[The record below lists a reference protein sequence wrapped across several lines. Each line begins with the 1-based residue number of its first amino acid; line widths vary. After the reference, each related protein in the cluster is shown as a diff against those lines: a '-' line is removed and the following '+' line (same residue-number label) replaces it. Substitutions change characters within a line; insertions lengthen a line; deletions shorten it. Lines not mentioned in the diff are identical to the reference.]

1 MRPHQIL
8 LAIFAILLIFLYFSK
23 KTKEGFLNEYCRTY
37 KDCTSCASASG
48 CSWCPASKVCLDS
61 RTLKSTDTSCN
72 QMNTINSSFLC
83 KAELSDEIPPEAVIS
98 EDIMYDFTLYKNQIT
113 DKIPPP
119 NLYMNGDLQYTNEDV
134 LSNINELRD
143 MIQNYQEGLPGI
155 VASSVVNNIQP
166 MVKGILSENYYI
178 QG

>member
-1 MRPHQIL
+1 
-8 LAIFAILLIFLYFSK
+8 
-23 KTKEGFLNEYCRTY
+23 
-37 KDCTSCASASG
+37 
-48 CSWCPASKVCLDS
+48 
-61 RTLKSTDTSCN
+61 
-72 QMNTINSSFLC
+72 MNTINSSFLC

-113 DKIPPP
+113 DKIRPP